1 MKKFSFPLE
10 SVLKYRKILQD
21 QAELELGRAMAAEHQ
36 LQVKL
41 DGIALQYAEVKKQTA
56 GSKDFTVISTANQFY
71 ALLDMQKELLFN
83 QMAEAKVVS
92 EQKRK
97 LLQDAV
103 QKTQSLEKL
112 RSRLSDEWKQAA
124 AAEDEDLA
132 DDVNNGRR
140 FRR

>member
-1 MKKFSFPLE
+1 VKKFSFPLE
-10 SVLKYRKILQD
+10 SVLKYRRILQD
-21 QAELELGRAMAAEHQ
+21 QAEIELGRAMAAEHQ
-36 LQVKL
+36 IQVKL
-41 DGIALQYAEVKKQTA
+41 DGIALQYAGVKKQTA
-56 GSKDFTVISTANQFY
+56 GSKDFTAISTANQFY
-71 ALLDMQKELLFN
+71 ALLDMQKELLFK

-97 LLQDAV
+97 LLQDAM
-103 QKTQSLEKL
+103 QKTQSLEKM

-124 AAEDEDLA
+124 AAEDEDSA